1 MKKLIFSILLLVSN
15 LFSAQFHIMIE
26 DLPPQNYVD
35 KDGEIKGFS
44 VDVVKLILERL
55 GYKDE
60 KIEVVPWARGLV
72 ALETE
77 PNAILFTMAH
87 TPERAEKF
95 KLVYPITIAKTYF
108 FTYKDNDVKIE
119 NVEDAK
125 KYKQGVVKDFSQHK
139 NLMKLGFTDFDFSPN
154 VETMVKKAIMKR
166 VDVISLI
173 PFQLYSEKFANLDV
187 KSLKKIDVSYTESKQ
202 GIGFNKAFS
211 DEEIKRWQNE
221 LDKIKKSGE
230 FEKIFKKYVK
240 E

>member
-1 MKKLIFSILLLVSN
+1 MKILFVIFMFVTGLMAS
-15 LFSAQFHIMIE
+15 QFHIMME

-35 KDGEIKGFS
+35 KNGEIKGFS
-44 VDVVKLILERL
+44 VEVVKLILQRL

-60 KIEVVPWARGLV
+60 KIDVVPWARGMV

-77 PNAILFTMAH
+77 PNAILFSMAY

-95 KLVYPITIAKTYF
+95 KLVYPMAIAKTYF
-108 FTYKDNDVKIE
+108 FTHKDSKVQIN

-139 NLMKLGFTDFDFSPN
+139 NLIKQGFTDFDFSPD
-154 VETMVKKAIMKR
+154 VETMVQKAIMKR
-166 VDVISLI
+166 IDLISLI
-173 PFQLYSEKFANLDV
+173 PFQLYSDELSHLDI
-187 KSLKKIDVSYTESKQ
+187 KSLRKIDVSYAESKHS
-202 GIGFNKAFS
+202 IGFNKAFPDS
-211 DEEIKRWQNE
+211 EIKKWQVE

-230 FEKIFKKYVK
+230 FDKIFRKYVK